1 MGETTAGWQV
11 WTHGFPVPGRTG
23 DLARRAED
31 SGFDGLL
38 LADSQNLVGDPF
50 VELGVA
56 AGVTHRIG
64 LGTGIVNLITRHPA
78 VVAAAIASVQVESG
92 GRAVLGVG
100 RGDSSLAQIGL
111 AAPPV
116 ARLRELVSQVRGYLR
131 GEEVEAG
138 GTTSRIGWIA
148 QTGLPAVPVEVAATG
163 PRTIALA
170 ATLAD
175 RVMFTVG
182 AEPSRVAWAI
192 GVARQAR
199 AAAGLDPAGLSMG
212 AYVNVACD
220 PDVPAACALIRGSA
234 AIFAHFASRPGPEA
248 ADRAPRIPA
257 PRDRAARDQ
266 ARRIRAPTGSVPVR
280 QPRSGRSGWPTTSR
294 GTASATRPTP
304 PCWTTPF
311 LTRFAVAGS
320 PEECLARL
328 RQLAALGLDRIVVV
342 PGSRDADPA
351 RLARSNDR
359 FARQVLPALRAG
371 SARGP
376 QHEHAPAQVAAPVGQ
391 VRSPGTVEVARASRP
406 RRRDPGARPATRPPS
421 TTGRPRTGP
430 RRPRRPAPSPP
441 APPRPPRSGPGCRA
455 ATRTHPGPG

>member
-1 MGETTAGWQV
+1 MGETAADAQV
-11 WTHGFPVPGRTG
+11 WTHGFAVPGQTG
-23 DLARRAED
+23 NLARRAED

-38 LADSQNLVGDPF
+38 LADSQNLAGDPF

-64 LGTGIVNLITRHPA
+64 LGTGIVNLVTRHPA

-116 ARLRELVSQVRGYLR
+116 ARLRDLVTQVRGYLR
-131 GEEVEAG
+131 GAEVEAG
-138 GTTSRIGWIA
+138 GTVSRIGWIA
-148 QTGLPAVPVEVAATG
+148 ETGLPAVPVEVAATG
-163 PRTIALA
+163 PRTIAFA
-170 ATLAD
+170 ATPAD

-220 PDVPAACALIRGSA
+220 PDVTAACALIRGSA
-234 AIFAHFASRPGPEA
+234 AIFAHFSSMPGPGATDSGGPGPGAADSGTNGFSPREA
-248 ADRAPRIPA
+248 ATVREVGLAYDESRHGLSH
-257 PRDRAARDQ
+257 AAHAAVLDD
-266 ARRIRAPTGSVPVR
+266 S
-280 QPRSGRSGWPTTSR
+280 
-294 GTASATRPTP
+294 
-304 PCWTTPF
+304 F
-311 LTRFAVAGS
+311 LTRFAVAGP

-328 RQLAALGLDRIVVV
+328 RQLTALGLDRIVVV

-351 RLARSNDR
+351 RLARSDDR
-359 FARQVLPALRAG
+359 FARQVLPALRGAQPA
-371 SARGP
+371 ARSTNTP
-376 QHEHAPAQVAAPVGQ
+376 Q
-391 VRSPGTVEVARASRP
+391 P
-406 RRRDPGARPATRPPS
+406 R
-421 TTGRPRTGP
+421 
-430 RRPRRPAPSPP
+430 
-441 APPRPPRSGPGCRA
+441 
-455 ATRTHPGPG
+455 

>member
-1 MGETTAGWQV
+1 MGETTADCQV

-23 DLARRAED
+23 SLARRAED

-64 LGTGIVNLITRHPA
+64 LGTGIVNLVTRHPA
-78 VVAAAIASVQVESG
+78 VVAAAIASLQVESG

-116 ARLRELVSQVRGYLR
+116 ARLRDLVIQVRGYLR
-131 GEEVEAG
+131 GEVVEAG
-138 GTTSRIGWIA
+138 GTASRIGWIA
-148 QTGLPAVPVEVAATG
+148 ETGLPAVPVEVAATG

-182 AEPSRVAWAI
+182 AEPARVAWAI

-199 AAAGLDPAGLSMG
+199 AAAGLDPAGLSLG
-212 AYVNVACD
+212 VYVNVACD
-220 PDVPAACALIRGSA
+220 PDVTAACALIRGSA
-234 AIFAHFASRPGPEA
+234 AIFAHFSSLPGPQAAGAGTADSGTSGFSAREA
-248 ADRAPRIPA
+248 ATVREVGLAYDESRHGLSH
-257 PRDRAARDQ
+257 AAH
-266 ARRIRAPTGSVPVR
+266 
-280 QPRSGRSGWPTTSR
+280 
-294 GTASATRPTP
+294 TAVLDDS
-304 PCWTTPF
+304 F
-311 LTRFAVAGS
+311 LTRFAVAGP

-351 RLARSNDR
+351 RLARSDDR
-359 FARQVLPALRAG
+359 FARQVLPALRGAQPA
-371 SARGP
+371 ARSTNTP
-376 QHEHAPAQVAAPVGQ
+376 Q
-391 VRSPGTVEVARASRP
+391 P
-406 RRRDPGARPATRPPS
+406 R
-421 TTGRPRTGP
+421 
-430 RRPRRPAPSPP
+430 
-441 APPRPPRSGPGCRA
+441 
-455 ATRTHPGPG
+455 